1 MFALRSKRGAFGFV
15 NRSARISAVLATVAL
30 SACADLPTETD
41 RGPDPGKRTLGLME
55 ISLTGIGT
63 PQMRASASA
72 PEPVA
77 GGARLALTPVAEAGR
92 SGIQLRALSS
102 GTFTFGPRGVAGSF
116 RYVFVTFQVRN
127 ASSGGVAY
135 TTPRQNLTFIAVST
149 PATISGTAVKEIL
162 KFDGSPASTSDAE
175 NWIPTGA
182 PFLTVFQTISALS
195 ADVLQVF
202 TEAEAASFGVP
213 AGVSAFPYGFMVR
226 HATATDTR
234 TLPANPAVD
243 VYDGYVT
250 FAFKVPLP
258 VSQPDDPYS
267 VKLMVMAVD
276 DSETRVTQSVE
287 ERDAESQ
294 AAFEA
299 KVAQLSATGVTLL
312 TGGSYGGS
320 VTTRT
325 LCGVRS
331 SGTVAAPIAYVNGAC

>member
-1 MFALRSKRGAFGFV
+1 MLTT
-15 NRSARISAVLATVAL
+15 VL
-30 SACADLPTETD
+30 SGACADLPTETD
-41 RGPDPGKRTLGLME
+41 RGPDPGQRTLGLME

-63 PQMRASASA
+63 PQMRANASV
-72 PEPVA
+72 PEPLA
-77 GGARLALTPVAEAGR
+77 GDARLTLTPVAEAGR

-116 RYVFVTFQVRN
+116 RYIFVTFQVRN
-127 ASSGGVAY
+127 GSSGGTAY

-149 PATISGTAVKEIL
+149 SATISGTAVKEIL

-182 PFLTVFQTISALS
+182 AYLTVPQTISALS

-202 TEAEAASFGVP
+202 TEAEASSFGVP
-213 AGVSAFPYGFMVR
+213 AGVSAFPYGFMAR
-226 HATATDTR
+226 HATAADTR

-258 VSQPDDPYS
+258 VSQADDPYS

-287 ERDAESQ
+287 ERDTPSQ
-294 AAFEA
+294 TAFEA
-299 KVAQLSATGVTLL
+299 KVAELSATGVTLL
-312 TGGSYGGS
+312 TGGSYSGS

-331 SGTVAAPIAYVNGAC
+331 SGTVATPIAYVNGPC